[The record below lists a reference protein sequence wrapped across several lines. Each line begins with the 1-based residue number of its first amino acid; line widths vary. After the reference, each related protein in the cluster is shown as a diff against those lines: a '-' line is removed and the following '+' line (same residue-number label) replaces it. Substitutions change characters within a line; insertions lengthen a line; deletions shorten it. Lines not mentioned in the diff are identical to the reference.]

1 MAHSY
6 PPAETIDDFK
16 ALADRYAKTIEE
28 LAAENSRLKSE
39 NNNLRQKLESAR
51 KRKEQGDGN

>member
-6 PPAETIDDFK
+6 PPAETLDDFK
-16 ALADRYAKTIEE
+16 ALSDRYAKSIEE
-28 LAAENSRLKSE
+28 LSAENSRLKSE

-51 KRKEQGDGN
+51 KRKEQGE